1 MSLPAPVEMDIDNFN
16 VGNIDN
22 YDNIRGYIMSSN
34 KAASRMVSMSSSK
47 TSEDYTTR
55 VEHLNNIP
63 DNEKTRELI
72 NSPQLSYTEQ
82 EKMEIQVSKATNYEN
97 RVKKQQGVENAP
109 VLKFIPTQHVDD
121 DIINIQLPYNPNN
134 MALLSILSL
143 ILKILEIYLI
153 I

>member
-72 NSPQLSYTEQ
+72 NSSQLSYTEQ

-97 RVKKQQGVENAP
+97 RVKKQ
-109 VLKFIPTQHVDD
+109 
-121 DIINIQLPYNPNN
+121 
-134 MALLSILSL
+134 
-143 ILKILEIYLI
+143 
-153 I
+153 